1 MRTHIVV
8 DDELLAKAK
17 TLTRLEENSVVI
29 HEALEALIER
39 ESARHLALLGGSE
52 PQLTPIP
59 RRRSPKR

>member
-17 TLTRLEENSVVI
+17 TLTGLEENSVVI